1 MSATLIPPTTPDRMQ
16 RKWAYG
22 SGGRQRDIAESP
34 GDAKPMF
41 VASTRP

>member
-16 RKWAYG
+16 RKWPYG
-22 SGGRQRDIAESP
+22 SGGRQNYIARSP

-41 VASTRP
+41 VASSRP